1 MNNDSNLTAA
11 LTHLTKDGS
20 AQMVNVGHKA
30 ISSRRAVASAVVM
43 TTPEVVGLLLSA
55 SLKKGDAFACARI
68 AGIMAAK
75 KTSELI
81 PLCHSLLLTEVQ
93 VEFSTD
99 QKSGQVKIMTSCEV
113 NGNTGVEMEAL
124 TAAAVS
130 ALTIH
135 DMCKAVDP
143 AIVITDIKLEEKTGG
158 KSGVWTREDYL
169 QHRAANPDHTL
180 ADKKQGDF

>member
-1 MNNDSNLTAA
+1 MNNDPNVAA
-11 LTHLTKDGS
+11 TLTHLTKDGS

-30 ISSRRAVASAVVM
+30 VSSRKAIASAVVI

-75 KTSELI
+75 KTSDLI
-81 PLCHSLLLTEVQ
+81 PLCHPLLLTKVQ
-93 VEFSTD
+93 VEFSAD
-99 QKSGQVKIMTSCEV
+99 QTSGQVKIMTSCEV

-158 KSGVWTREDYL
+158 KSGVWIREDYV
-169 QHRAANPDHTL
+169 QHRDSYQDHTL
-180 ADKKQGDF
+180 IGKQGDF